1 MKTIESAPIENKDII
16 VKCDFNVDIKNGKIS
31 NIYRIEKTLR
41 TIKYLKD
48 KVDRLIL
55 ISHLGRPSGKKD
67 SNLSLLPVA
76 EKLSEMISNNQKI
89 EKTEIENF
97 EAFLIYP
104 KIYLLENI
112 RFYPEEQQND
122 LEFSKKLSSLG
133 DIFIFESFGTID
145 NLESSGIGLAN
156 ILPTYAGFQVVD
168 EIKNL
173 ESIKENPENPFT
185 VVLGGAKIADKLP
198 LLENLIHKADNFLIG
213 GAIAN
218 TFLAAKEKEIGNSLI
233 DKNLI
238 EKASIITNSILSS
251 YKKDIF
257 LPIDFVVS
265 KSIEKIQDVAI
276 RNRQTI
282 LNDDIIV
289 DIGPQTIALMIPKIL
304 NSKTIFWNGDMGI
317 AEIEDFSQGTK
328 SIAEAVAEADG
339 KTIIAGGDTV
349 NFLEKNK
356 MLDKFDFIS
365 TGGGSALAY
374 ISGVDIPILEKLK

>member
-16 VKCDFNVDIKNGKIS
+16 VKCDFNVDIKNSKIS

-48 KVDRLIL
+48 KVNRLVL
-55 ISHLGRPSGKKD
+55 ISHLGRPNGKKD

-339 KTIIAGGDTV
+339 KTIIAGGDTI

>member
-133 DIFIFESFGTID
+133 DIFIFESFSDI
-145 NLESSGIGLAN
+145 NAS
-156 ILPTYAGFQVVD
+156 
-168 EIKNL
+168 
-173 ESIKENPENPFT
+173 
-185 VVLGGAKIADKLP
+185 VL
-198 LLENLIHKADNFLIG
+198 N
-213 GAIAN
+213 
-218 TFLAAKEKEIGNSLI
+218 
-233 DKNLI
+233 
-238 EKASIITNSILSS
+238 
-251 YKKDIF
+251 
-257 LPIDFVVS
+257 
-265 KSIEKIQDVAI
+265 
-276 RNRQTI
+276 
-282 LNDDIIV
+282 
-289 DIGPQTIALMIPKIL
+289 
-304 NSKTIFWNGDMGI
+304 
-317 AEIEDFSQGTK
+317 
-328 SIAEAVAEADG
+328 
-339 KTIIAGGDTV
+339 
-349 NFLEKNK
+349 
-356 MLDKFDFIS
+356 
-365 TGGGSALAY
+365 
-374 ISGVDIPILEKLK
+374 

>member
-16 VKCDFNVDIKNGKIS
+16 VKCDFNVDIKNSKIS

>member
-16 VKCDFNVDIKNGKIS
+16 VKCDFNVDIKNSKIS

-48 KVDRLIL
+48 KVNRLVL
-55 ISHLGRPSGKKD
+55 ISHLGRPNGKKD

>member
-48 KVDRLIL
+48 KVNRLVL
-55 ISHLGRPSGKKD
+55 ISHLGRPNGKKD

-339 KTIIAGGDTV
+339 KTIIAGGDTI